1 MINSHFGSLEGSE
14 KFVEDWQ
21 LCKYYMLKTSSIQ
34 SDKILYFG
42 RSIEQ
47 TCKLFKYYET
57 MFGYY
62 PHLEQ

>member
-1 MINSHFGSLEGSE
+1 MCLQNDIE
-14 KFVEDWQ
+14 
-21 LCKYYMLKTSSIQ
+21 MLKTSSIQ

-47 TCKLFKYYET
+47 TCKLFEYYET